1 MNPTTSFNTTLL
13 ALRERLA
20 TVRYA
25 DRPRLA
31 RELDRLFARK
41 TPDAQAQKAAD
52 GLGKAIDESV
62 ARVERLK
69 ALPLKIEYDTALPI
83 VAHREEIAKAL
94 QERQLIVVCGATG
107 SGKTTQL
114 PKICLEAGRGALGLI
129 GHTQPRRI
137 AARAIANRVAAEI
150 GTTVGG
156 AAVRRVDGDDECCSV

>member
-13 ALRERLA
+13 ALREQLA
-20 TVRYA
+20 AVRYA

-52 GLGKAIDESV
+52 TLGKAIDDSV
-62 ARVERLK
+62 ARVERLRS
-69 ALPLKIEYDTALPI
+69 LPLKIEYDTALPI

-94 QERQLIVVCGATG
+94 QDHQLIVVCGATG

-114 PKICLEAGRGALGLI
+114 PKICIEAGRGTLGLI

-137 AARAIANRVAAEI
+137 AARAIATRLAAD
-150 GTTVGG
+150 
-156 AAVRRVDGDDECCSV
+156 RKSVV